1 MDRVPVLVE
10 AMDQISAAGAVAA
23 LREQSAVRLLDAAE
37 VPEGAVAVMVTERLD
52 EASAARCR
60 KLVRGRGLRLVTVM
74 TSVSELELLRAVEC
88 GTSAVLWRREA
99 SPEKLTGA
107 VLAAHR
113 GDGSMPPD
121 LLGRLLTQVG
131 RMQRNVLQPQG
142 LGIGGVS
149 EREAS
154 VLRLIAD
161 GLDTA
166 EIAGRLA
173 YSERT
178 IKTVLQGVMN
188 RMQLRNRAHAVAYAL
203 REGFI

>member
-1 MDRVPVLVE
+1 MQRVPVVVV
-10 AMDQISAAGAVAA
+10 AVDAISAAGTIAA
-23 LREQSAVRLLDAAE
+23 LREQPALWLVDAAE
-37 VPEGAVAVMVTERLD
+37 APPGCVAVVVTEQLD
-52 EASAARCR
+52 EPAAERCR
-60 KLVRGRGLRLVTVM
+60 KLVRGQGMRLVTVV
-74 TSVSELELLRAVEC
+74 TSVSEHELLRAVEC
-88 GTSAVLWRREA
+88 GISAVLWRRET
-99 SPEKLTGA
+99 SPEKLTAA
-107 VLAAHR
+107 VLAAQR
-113 GDGSMPPD
+113 GDGTLPPD
-121 LLGRLLTQVG
+121 LLGRLLTQFG
-131 RMQRNVLQPQG
+131 RVQRNVLLPQG
-142 LGIGGVS
+142 LGVGGVS

-178 IKTVLQGVMN
+178 IKTVLQGLMS

>member
-1 MDRVPVLVE
+1 MQRVPVLVD
-10 AMDQISAAGAVAA
+10 AVDRISAAGTASAI
-23 LREQSAVRLLDAAE
+23 REQPALELVS
-37 VPEGAVAVMVTERLD
+37 EGETRPGGVAVVVTERID
-52 EASAARCR
+52 EPTAERCR
-60 KLVRGRGLRLVTVM
+60 RFVRGHGLRLVTVV
-74 TSVSELELLRAVEC
+74 TGVNEHELLRAVEC
-88 GTSAVLWRREA
+88 GTSAVLWRHET
-99 SPEKLTGA
+99 SPEKLTSA

-113 GDGSMPPD
+113 GDGDLPPD
-121 LLGRLLTQVG
+121 LLGRLLAQVG
-131 RMQRNVLQPQG
+131 RLQRNVLQPQG
-142 LGIGGVS
+142 LGFAGVT
-149 EREAS
+149 EREAT

-178 IKTVLQGVMN
+178 IKTVLQGVMT